1 MESPEVDTPEV
12 NTQELETR
20 ETATRETGTPEIG
33 TPEIGT
39 PEIETQRTGSKGD
52 QTAGIRI
59 ISTEP
64 DRLACLQSNPHAR
77 PAMRIAIFGSR
88 GIPHTYGGAEAF
100 VEELAPRLAK
110 RGHRVTVYC
119 RRSLFRERPPLYR
132 GVDLIYLPNIETK
145 ALGTPTHTLACMLD
159 VVFRPVDVFLVL
171 NIVNGFHCV
180 LPRLLGRTFAINV
193 DGVDWKRGK
202 WGWAARKYFHLN
214 ARWIGNICPQG
225 VITDAAEMQR
235 IYQDEFGT
243 ASTCIAYGANI
254 ERSENSEVVRQ
265 YGLEPSEYY
274 LIASRMV
281 SENNPD
287 LIVEAFEGLKT
298 NRMLAVAGGVNYR
311 SEFVRKLQRTRDPR
325 IKFLGHVADARH
337 VKELH
342 CNAYAYVH
350 GHSLGGTNPSLVK
363 ALGYG
368 NCVLALNTPFNR
380 EVLDGYGIMFE
391 RDVDDLR
398 RQMQTV
404 EDDPAMAEEF
414 REHAPERIRQAYA
427 WDHITDQYE
436 DFFYQLVESHRS
448 TKIKS
453 AVL

>member
-1 MESPEVDTPEV
+1 MKIRQAWVQERDLQETETQGTETQGTD
-12 NTQELETR
+12 TQETVQEPGPQ
-20 ETATRETGTPEIG
+20 E
-33 TPEIGT
+33 
-39 PEIETQRTGSKGD
+39 EIERQATGVID
-52 QTAGIRI
+52 QATGIRI
-59 ISTEP
+59 VPTEP
-64 DRLACLQSNPHAR
+64 DRLAPLQPNSNPR

-100 VEELAPRLAK
+100 VEELAPRLAE

-119 RRSLFRERPPLYR
+119 RRSLFSARPPRYR
-132 GVDLIYLPNIETK
+132 GVDLRYLRNIETK
-145 ALGTPTHTLACMLD
+145 VLGTPTHTLACMLD
-159 VVFRPVDVFLVL
+159 VTHRPVDVFLVL
-171 NIVNGFHCV
+171 NIVNGFHCI
-180 LPRLLGRTFAINV
+180 LPRLLGKTFAINV

-202 WGWAARKYFHLN
+202 WGRLARKYFHLN
-214 ARWIGNICPQG
+214 AQWIGKICPKG

-254 ERSENSEVVRQ
+254 ERSENPEIVRQ
-265 YGLEPSEYY
+265 YGLEPFEYY

-287 LIVEAFEGLKT
+287 LIVEAFEGLQT

-311 SEFVRKLQRTRDPR
+311 SEFVRKLQQTRDPR
-325 IKFLGHVADARH
+325 IKFLGHVDDARL

-380 EVLDGYGIMFE
+380 EVLSGHGIMFE
-391 RDVDDLR
+391 RNVEDLR
-398 RQMQTV
+398 WQLQAV
-404 EDDPAMAEEF
+404 EDDPAMAEEY
-414 REHAPERIRQAYA
+414 RQHAPERIREAYS
-427 WDHITDQYE
+427 WDNITDQYE
-436 DFFYQLVESHRS
+436 DFFYQLVDSRRS
-448 TKIKS
+448 KK
-453 AVL
+453 